1 MRAMKSES
9 SYRAAAR
16 AVATLEKSARAEA
29 VSFKSQAEAIG
40 RGRQTVSRKYHHGDM
55 LMSEFLAIA
64 SQVGADPS
72 SIIADAVNAEKKK
85 MPTGDTAGE
94 EPRKDN
100 KNGSQ
105 HQ

>member
-1 MRAMKSES
+1 MQLES
-9 SYRAAAR
+9 SNRAAAR

-40 RGRQTVSRKYHHGDM
+40 KRRQTVSRKYRAGDM
-55 LMSEFLAIA
+55 LVSEFLAIA

-72 SIIADAVNAEKKK
+72 AIIADAVNTEKKK
-85 MPTGDTAGE
+85 MPAVAAAGE
-94 EPRKDN
+94 ETGKDN

>member
-1 MRAMKSES
+1 MQLES
-9 SYRAAAR
+9 SNRAAAR

-29 VSFKSQAEAIG
+29 VSFKSQAKAIG
-40 RGRQTVSRKYHHGDM
+40 KRRQTVSRKYRTGDM

-72 SIIADAVNAEKKK
+72 AIIADAVNTEKKK
-85 MPTGDTAGE
+85 MPAADTAGE
-94 EPRKDN
+94 ETRKDN

-105 HQ
+105 QQ

>member
-1 MRAMKSES
+1 MRAMTSES

-29 VSFKSQAEAIG
+29 ISFKSQAKAIG
-40 RGRQTVSRKYHHGDM
+40 KRRQTVSRKYKNGDM
-55 LMSEFLAIA
+55 LMSEFIAIA

-72 SIIADAVNAEKKK
+72 AIIADAINAEKKK
-85 MPTGDTAGE
+85 MPAASTAGE
-94 EPRKDN
+94 ETRKD
-100 KNGSQ
+100 KENGFQ

>member
-1 MRAMKSES
+1 MQLES
-9 SYRAAAR
+9 SNRAAAR
-16 AVATLEKSARAEA
+16 AIATLEKSARAEA

-40 RGRQTVSRKYHHGDM
+40 KRRQTVSRKYRAGDM
-55 LMSEFLAIA
+55 LVSEFLAIA

-72 SIIADAVNAEKKK
+72 AIIADAINTEKKK
-85 MPTGDTAGE
+85 MPAAATAGE
-94 EPRKDN
+94 ETRKDN

>member
-1 MRAMKSES
+1 MKLES
-9 SYRAAAR
+9 SNRAAAR
-16 AVATLEKSARAEA
+16 AVAILEKSARAEA

-40 RGRQTVSRKYHHGDM
+40 RRRQTVSRKYQHGNM

-72 SIIADAVNAEKKK
+72 AIIAEAVNAEKKK
-85 MPTGDTAGE
+85 MPAASPAGE
-94 EPRKDN
+94 ETRKDN

>member
-72 SIIADAVNAEKKK
+72 AIIADAVNAEKKK
-85 MPTGDTAGE
+85 MPAGDTAGE